1 LALNTLKL
9 ELKAKTPAGGTLS
22 VDPHRIRAAHPHIP
36 LERADVAL
44 TYESMLFRQMIITII
59 NIVINL
65 GWGWLLGWPWWL
77 NLILGF
83 CAGSGLAW
91 GGQTN
96 KVPVLSYLIWAIY
109 MACTPVHFLG
119 WPIWIGIV
127 FGLITGTATAFG
139 LISYQMEAAFARRD
153 KSTPPP
159 LPTQYDK

>member
-1 LALNTLKL
+1 
-9 ELKAKTPAGGTLS
+9 
-22 VDPHRIRAAHPHIP
+22 
-36 LERADVAL
+36 
-44 TYESMLFRQMIITII
+44 MIITII

-83 CAGSGLAW
+83 CAGSGFAW

-127 FGLITGTATAFG
+127 FGLITAG
-139 LISYQMEAAFARRD
+139 SD
-153 KSTPPP
+153 P
-159 LPTQYDK
+159 LPPSLARPRGKRAARPQTRLYSIYEDQTNLFLHHFAWLSSTDVPDSQRSIEVFTTPRSRKAGVGKLDF